1 MEVHDA
7 DLVLDG
13 VHGGVVHDVLD
24 TLLLGDLKKLAPIIG
39 GSKFFS
45 GGYKYELVLDILDGH
60 RLDEDGVDGGGDEGL
75 HPGDGVG
82 GDRAVDHVVLSQAAL
97 VQGHSL
103 RVSFNFY
110 VEGEVVVTT

>member
-1 MEVHDA
+1 MHGFSWWCLIILSEVEEVGFVEVHDA

-45 GGYKYELVLDILDGH
+45 GGYKYELVLDI
-60 RLDEDGVDGGGDEGL
+60 
-75 HPGDGVG
+75 P
-82 GDRAVDHVVLSQAAL
+82 
-97 VQGHSL
+97 
-103 RVSFNFY
+103 
-110 VEGEVVVTT
+110 